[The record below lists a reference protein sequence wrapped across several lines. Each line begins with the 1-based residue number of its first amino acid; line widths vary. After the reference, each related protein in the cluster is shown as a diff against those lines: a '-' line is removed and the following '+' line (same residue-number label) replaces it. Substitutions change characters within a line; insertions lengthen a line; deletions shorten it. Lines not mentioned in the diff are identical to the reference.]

1 MPPWYWTRAD
11 GLLVPGWWRCEPRMR
26 RNRTEARLAVML
38 DWLIGGSI
46 VLVMLTVGI
55 YRLLVRLFKWGPRDT

>member
-1 MPPWYWTRAD
+1 
-11 GLLVPGWWRCEPRMR
+11 MR

-46 VLVMLTVGI
+46 VLVMLTVSI
-55 YRLLVRLFKWGPRDT
+55 YRLLVWLFKWGPRDT